1 MAEAGSGEKTI
12 VTACACVRAGLKSPA
27 GKRGAGGPAKGLRD
41 LSEDEIAW
49 KRDGTGTYQELAR
62 RSLASLVEVAPL
74 AAMEADR
81 PRIPA
86 SDVKPLIATRRG
98 E

>member
-1 MAEAGSGEKTI
+1 
-12 VTACACVRAGLKSPA
+12 
-27 GKRGAGGPAKGLRD
+27 
-41 LSEDEIAW
+41 
-49 KRDGTGTYQELAR
+49 
-62 RSLASLVEVAPL
+62 VAPL